1 MAKLRFSQLF
11 RIENM
16 YLFVC
21 SCSRLYLTKS
31 NVFPFLLLNYAVFSL
46 IITLTS
52 SSIVIG
58 AFTA

>member
-1 MAKLRFSQLF
+1 MAKLRFSQFF

-21 SCSRLYLTKS
+21 SCSGLYLTKS